1 VEFPNCNNIYDQQYR
16 KSPESS
22 YLEVTWYDGSV
33 ICYSAVDGSVVSES
47 AVESPSKDLEETFYT
62 DDYKIVRTLH
72 GTPEVYD
79 IKTDKY
85 VMALESD
92 GYLTYVTQLEGYIIT
107 EYVSDE
113 GVRYG
118 YLLTPQ
124 LQKLG
129 YLPNL
134 CDITVDNLLVFDDG
148 SGDLRQ
154 SRLYSL
160 QDLVSLG
167 ESYIK
172 LTNK

>member
-1 VEFPNCNNIYDQQYR
+1 
-16 KSPESS
+16 
-22 YLEVTWYDGSV
+22 
-33 ICYSAVDGSVVSES
+33 VSE
-47 AVESPSKDLEETFYT
+47 ANVEQPSKDLEENFYT

-79 IKTDKY
+79 IKTGKY
-85 VMALESD
+85 VTSLESE

-113 GVRYG
+113 GARYG
-118 YLLTPQ
+118 YLLTSQ

-134 CDITVDNLLVFDDG
+134 CDVTVDNLLVFDNK
-148 SGDLRQ
+148 SGHLRQ